1 VSLDPQDNIILPV
14 QTPFEAEGTSMLKG
28 NFFNAAAN
36 NDAFIYHAG
45 MEEET
50 TFTRDALRAFGYNS
64 DDPYNPIGF
73 YRFGGSTLG
82 GNKAFIVLDE
92 GSTAA
97 NIVIGD
103 FGTIDGLRMVKAN
116 NTADGPLYDLQG
128 RRVQHPTHGVYIQN
142 GKKIVVR

>member
-1 VSLDPQDNIILPV
+1 
-14 QTPFEAEGTSMLKG
+14 MLKG

-45 MEEET
+45 MEEES
-50 TFTRDALRAFGYNS
+50 TFTREALRAFGYNS

-92 GSTAA
+92 GSSAA

-103 FGTIDGLRMVKAN
+103 FGAIDKQHRRRPALRPAGPTRAASHPRSVYQERQEDSSKINIYN
-116 NTADGPLYDLQG
+116 N
-128 RRVQHPTHGVYIQN
+128 
-142 GKKIVVR
+142 